1 MTLSMS
7 EISLALSQLVAK
19 KEELAVLVKD
29 C

>member
-19 KEELAVLVKD
+19 KEKLAVLVKD